1 MKPFIVI
8 LTGPTCAGKST
19 LEGKLRDVGFASLT
33 STTTRPP
40 RAGEVDGK
48 SYYFVNETRFS
59 ALQEEGALVESVTFG
74 GYRYGMTKGEIDRHA
89 SVGAPIVIV
98 CEPHGRNQIIDYCEK
113 HGWEYHS
120 VYVGNPDKVVAE
132 RFLKRL
138 ANELTAVGVGAS
150 AQVIE
155 RYAGRL
161 EQMMTTERAWVA
173 EAYFQSQMPDGLP
186 YDRLLWHFDETNDCQ
201 VVQSIIE
208 EFRQHKLDQE
218 RHAIVRPAV

>member
-19 LEGKLRDVGFASLT
+19 LEGKLRDVGFASLI
-33 STTTRPP
+33 STTTRPA

-48 SYYFVNETRFS
+48 HYHFVNETRFS

-98 CEPHGRNQIIDYCEK
+98 CEPHGRNQIIDYCGK
-113 HGWEYHS
+113 HGWEYHA
-120 VYVGNPDKVVAE
+120 VYVGNPDRVIAE
-132 RFLKRL
+132 RFLKRFTDEL
-138 ANELTAVGVGAS
+138 ASVGAH
-150 AQVIE
+150 AADPVLE

-161 EQMMTTERAWVA
+161 EQMMTTERAWA
-173 EAYFQSQMPDGLP
+173 CEAFFQRGMASDDRP
-186 YDRLLWHFDETNDCQ
+186 YNRLLFQFDETNDQQ
-201 VVQSIIE
+201 VVASIVE
-208 EFRQHKLDQE
+208 AFRQHKLDQE
-218 RHAIVRPAV
+218 RLAA

>member
-19 LEGKLRDVGFASLT
+19 LESKLRDAGFASLT
-33 STTTRPP
+33 STTTRPA
-40 RAGEVDGK
+40 RVGEVDGK

-120 VYVGNPDKVVAE
+120 VYVGNPDKVVAR
-132 RFLKRL
+132 RFLNRL
-138 ANELTAVGVGAS
+138 LHELMEVGPAAAGP
-150 AQVIE
+150 VIE
-155 RYAGRL
+155 RYAGRM

-173 EAYFQSQMPDGLP
+173 EAYFQSQMPDGMP
-186 YDRLLWHFDETNDCQ
+186 YDRLLWNFDETNDQ
-201 VVQSIIE
+201 EVVASIIE
-208 EFRQHKLDQE
+208 EFRQHKLREE
-218 RHAIVRPAV
+218 RLAA